1 MNNSRKMRDELLVGI
16 GIKAKDMTL
25 KGDILADNDS
35 IRKFAVDFINRW
47 YSRTDESECGYG
59 FDTEVELELKTRFGA
74 KEPEVEVQNM
84 TVSDL
89 RKIIDTLSDDMT
101 VVIPVYNRTR
111 CCSEVRWVRSAGI
124 IVSKFEPEPALFLGG
139 TKHNKSIEKVL
150 EKNRVLGAKCTEV
163 LF

>member
-1 MNNSRKMRDELLVGI
+1 MSSRNMRDELLVSI
-16 GIKAKDMTL
+16 GIKAKDMVL
-25 KGDILADNDS
+25 KRDIVADNDS
-35 IRKFAVDFINRW
+35 IRKFAVNFINQW
-47 YSRTDESECGYG
+47 YGSIVESGYG
-59 FDTEVELELKTRFGA
+59 FDTEVELELKKKFGV
-74 KEPEVEVQNM
+74 KDHEVEVQNM

-101 VVIPVYNRTR
+101 VTIPVYNRTR
-111 CCSEVRWVRSAGI
+111 CCSEIWWVRSAGI

>member
-25 KGDILADNDS
+25 KGDIVADNDS
-35 IRKFAVDFINRW
+35 IRKFAVNFINQW
-47 YSRTDESECGYG
+47 YSSIVESEYG
-59 FDTEVELELKTRFGA
+59 FDTEVELELKKKFGV
-74 KEPEVEVQNM
+74 KDHEVEVQNM

-124 IVSKFEPEPALFLGG
+124 IVSKFEPELALFLGG

>member
-1 MNNSRKMRDELLVGI
+1 MSSRNMRDELLVSI
-16 GIKAKDMTL
+16 VTKAKDMVL
-25 KGDILADNDS
+25 KSDIAADNDS
-35 IRKFAVDFINRW
+35 IRKFAVNFINQW
-47 YSRTDESECGYG
+47 YSSIVESEYD
-59 FDTEVELELKTRFGA
+59 FDTEVELELKKKFGV

-84 TVSDL
+84 TVGDI
-89 RKIIDTLSDDMT
+89 RKIIDTLPDNMT

>member
-1 MNNSRKMRDELLVGI
+1 MSSRKMRDELLVGI
-16 GIKAKDMTL
+16 GIKAKDMIL
-25 KGDILADNDS
+25 KGDIVADNDS
-35 IRKFAVDFINRW
+35 IRKFAVDFIDRW
-47 YSRTDESECGYG
+47 YSSNEESGYG
-59 FDTEVELELKTRFGA
+59 FDAEVELELKKRFSV
-74 KEPEVEVQNM
+74 KDPEVEVQNM
-84 TVSDL
+84 TVGDL

-101 VVIPVYNRTR
+101 VVIPVYNRMR
-111 CCSEVRWVRSAGI
+111 CCSEVWRVRSAGI

>member
-25 KGDILADNDS
+25 KGDIVADNDS

-47 YSRTDESECGYG
+47 YSSIVESEYG
-59 FDTEVELELKTRFGA
+59 FDTEVELELKKKFGV
-74 KEPEVEVQNM
+74 KDHEVEVQNM

>member
-25 KGDILADNDS
+25 KGDIVADNDS
-35 IRKFAVDFINRW
+35 IRKFAVNFINQW
-47 YSRTDESECGYG
+47 YSSIVESEYV
-59 FDTEVELELKTRFGA
+59 FDTEVELELKKKFGV
-74 KEPEVEVQNM
+74 KDHEVKVQNM

>member
-25 KGDILADNDS
+25 KGDIVADNDS
-35 IRKFAVDFINRW
+35 IRKFAVNFINQW
-47 YSRTDESECGYG
+47 YSSIVESEYG
-59 FDTEVELELKTRFGA
+59 FDTEVELELKKKFGV
-74 KEPEVEVQNM
+74 KDHEVKVQNM

>member
-25 KGDILADNDS
+25 KGDIVADNDS
-35 IRKFAVDFINRW
+35 IRKFAVNFINQW
-47 YSRTDESECGYG
+47 YSSIVESEYG
-59 FDTEVELELKTRFGA
+59 FDTEVELELKKKFGV
-74 KEPEVEVQNM
+74 KDHEVEVQNM

-139 TKHNKSIEKVL
+139 TKHNKSIEKIL